1 MTASFYSKVG
11 IFHTSEALNLTIT
24 FALRIAKPKAKT
36 PAHRMCG
43 RPRPPTWS
51 WGGTPSSKVKSDGT
65 CDASVIVIEIISHL
79 CLKPL
84 KQVVQLLAARPSSPR
99 PENIETRTRGARWLV
114 RSTLYEY
121 VLCHVKTYIHTVQA
135 IDKQLKR
142 TQWQMR
148 FINIIFRLHLFF
160 ISRL

>member
-24 FALRIAKPKAKT
+24 FALRIAKAKT

-84 KQVVQLLAARPSSPR
+84 KQVVQLLAARPKWSVDKAQLLDPGLGSLDP
-99 PENIETRTRGARWLV
+99 
-114 RSTLYEY
+114 STPPLGP
-121 VLCHVKTYIHTVQA
+121 
-135 IDKQLKR
+135 
-142 TQWQMR
+142 
-148 FINIIFRLHLFF
+148 
-160 ISRL
+160 